1 MGRNQMLILRE
12 SKRVDKVYDVVIVGS
27 GLGGL
32 ACGAILAR
40 EGYSVCI
47 LEKNKQIGGG
57 LQTFVRK
64 KVIFDSGVHYVG
76 GLEKGQNLYQLFR
89 FLGIMDKLKIRRMD
103 EDCFDTILFDGDP
116 VEYKYAQG
124 YDRFI
129 KSMIE
134 QFPDEEEAIRKYCD
148 KILEVCDVFPL
159 YNLRSGSFLEKA
171 GVLELDAQSFIE
183 SLTQNKKLQ
192 SVLAGS
198 NLLYAGQ
205 SYKTPFY
212 VHALVINSYIE
223 SSWRFIDGGSQIGR
237 FLAREII
244 SREGVILKHIDVR
257 KLEEENGEIKFAEAV
272 DGKRYFG
279 KTFISNVHP
288 QQTLE
293 MVASDRIKKAYRS
306 RINGLENSISTL
318 TLNIVLKKKTIKYS
332 NRNYYAFSEIDVWTI
347 SNHTDENWP
356 RGYAMFYTP
365 DRDEQQYADAVT
377 LMTYMRF
384 DEVDQWRDTHNTVAR
399 EDDRG
404 EEYESFKQTK
414 AEKLLNLVYQRF
426 PELKEAIDTYYI
438 STPLTLR
445 DYLGTADGS
454 LYGITKDHRDP
465 MKTFISPRTKIPN
478 LLLTGQNLNMH
489 GVLGVTVSAVLTC
502 SQILDGEYLIEKIRN
517 A

>member
-1 MGRNQMLILRE
+1 M
-12 SKRVDKVYDVVIVGS
+12 KDTADKIYDFVIIGS

-32 ACGAILAR
+32 ACGAILAQ
-40 EGYSVCI
+40 EGHSVCV
-47 LEKNKQIGGG
+47 LEKNKQIGGT

-76 GLEKGQNLYQLFR
+76 GLDKGQNLYQLFK
-89 FLGIMDKLKIRRMD
+89 FLGIMDKLKIRKMD
-103 EDCFDTILFDGDP
+103 EDCFDTILFEGDP

-134 QFPDEEEAIRKYCD
+134 QFPGEEEAIRKYCD
-148 KILEVCDVFPL
+148 KIREVCAVFPL

-171 GVLELDAQSFIE
+171 GVLELDAQTFIE
-183 SLTQNKKLQ
+183 SLTTNRKLQ

-212 VHALVINSYIE
+212 VHALVVNSYIE

-237 FLAREII
+237 YLAREIT
-244 SREGVILKHIDVR
+244 SRGGVVLKHIDVK
-257 KLEEENGEIKFAEAV
+257 KLVEADGEVKFAESAE
-272 DGKRYFG
+272 GKKYFG
-279 KTFISNVHP
+279 KSFISNVHP

-293 MVASDRIKKAYRS
+293 MVDSDRIKKIYRN
-306 RINGLENSISTL
+306 RINSLENSISTL
-318 TLNIVLKKKTIKYS
+318 TLNIVLKKKTVKYS
-332 NRNYYAFSEIDVWTI
+332 NRNYYFFGENNPWTVADY
-347 SNHTDENWP
+347 TDQSWP
-356 RGYAMFYTP
+356 RGYAMFYSSSRETQ
-365 DRDEQQYADAVT
+365 EYADAVT
-377 LMTYMRF
+377 LITYMHF
-384 DEVDQWRDTHNTVAR
+384 DEVARWKDTHNTVAR

-404 EEYESFKQTK
+404 EDYDQFKNRK
-414 AEKLLNLVYQRF
+414 AQKFLNYVYDRF
-426 PELKEAIDTYYI
+426 PELESAIDTCYI

-454 LYGITKDHRDP
+454 LYGVTKDHRDP
-465 MKTFISPRTKIPN
+465 MRTFISPRTKIPN
-478 LLLTGQNLNMH
+478 LYLTGQNLNMH

-502 SQILDGEYLIEKIRN
+502 SQILGQEYLIEKIKN

>member
-1 MGRNQMLILRE
+1 MKE
-12 SKRVDKVYDVVIVGS
+12 TADKIYDAVIIGS

-40 EGYSVCI
+40 EGFSVCV
-47 LEKNKQIGGG
+47 LEKNKQIGGT

-76 GLEKGQNLYQLFR
+76 GLEKGQNLYQLFK
-89 FLGIMDKLKIRRMD
+89 FLGIMDKLKIRKMD
-103 EDCFDTILFDGDP
+103 EECFDTILFQGDP

-124 YDRFI
+124 YERFI
-129 KSMIE
+129 KSMNE
-134 QFPDEEEAIRKYCD
+134 QFPGEEEAIQKYCD
-148 KILEVCDVFPL
+148 KILEVCSVFPL

-171 GVLELDAQSFIE
+171 GVLELDTRTFIE
-183 SLTQNKKLQ
+183 SLTTNKKLQ

-237 FLAREII
+237 HLAREII
-244 SREGVILKHIDVR
+244 SRGGVVLKHVDVK
-257 KLEEENGEIKFAEAV
+257 KLTDVDGEVKFAESAE
-272 DGKRYFG
+272 GIKYFG
-279 KTFISNVHP
+279 KSFISNVHP

-293 MVASDRIKKAYRS
+293 MVDSDRIKKVYRS
-306 RINGLENSISTL
+306 RINSLENSISTL

-332 NRNYYAFSEIDVWTI
+332 NRNYYFFAENNPWTVADY
-347 SNHTDENWP
+347 TDQNWP
-356 RGYAMFYTP
+356 RGYAMFYTSSRETP
-365 DRDEQQYADAVT
+365 EYADAVT
-377 LMTYMRF
+377 LMTYMHF
-384 DEVDQWRDTHNTVAR
+384 DEVAQWKDTHNTVAR

-404 EEYESFKQTK
+404 EDYEQFKNRK
-414 AEKLLNLVYQRF
+414 AQKFLRYVYDRF
-426 PELKEAIDTYYI
+426 PELENAIDTCYI

-454 LYGITKDHRDP
+454 LYGVTKDHRDP

-478 LLLTGQNLNMH
+478 LYLTGQNLNMH

-502 SQILDGEYLIEKIRN
+502 SQILGQEYLIEKIKN